1 MPLASFR
8 STCAHLSASQNGRAE
23 EGEEREDDVPCRA
36 PLGARASSLPV
47 PGDVTVGLVFTCGTE
62 EGTEH
67 TERRA
72 KVEGAHALQGLPL
85 PLPNNSTT

>member
-1 MPLASFR
+1 MPC
-8 STCAHLSASQNGRAE
+8 TVGRA
-23 EGEEREDDVPCRA
+23 RLFPSVA
-36 PLGARASSLPV
+36 V

-62 EGTEH
+62 GTEH
-67 TERRA
+67 IERRA